1 MDIKD
6 ILVVL
11 ESYPKST
18 SVKAIEGAARFAQIV
33 GARLSALAVP
43 LNYSVR
49 TPAIGNFFGINN
61 RIRAM
66 MAAEN
71 EKSISN
77 ADHLLK
83 VFEKLALE
91 KGIFSQKTTK
101 VATQYDLPLR
111 VVDDARF
118 YDLTI
123 VPAGGGQ
130 EFATA
135 ILEELIFSSG
145 RPVIIL
151 PEKGKG
157 PLRASLGNV
166 AIAWDFSRAATRA
179 VSDAIPL
186 LQRAKHVRIFTV
198 MNEKKIFTRSSLGQL
213 AKYLARHGIK
223 ATQDKVFP
231 RSKSIAEA
239 FKSYVATHNID
250 LLVMG
255 AYGHSPVKE
264 FVLGGATKS
273 VIEKPFQWTFL
284 SH

>member
-1 MDIKD
+1 VDIKD

-11 ESYPKST
+11 ESYPKPT
-18 SVKAIEGAARFAQIV
+18 SVKAIECAARFAQMV

-43 LNYSVR
+43 LSYSVR
-49 TPAIGNFFGINN
+49 TPAIGNLFGINN
-61 RIRAM
+61 RVRAM

-77 ADHLLK
+77 ADNLLK
-83 VFEKLALE
+83 VFEKLTL
-91 KGIFSQKTTK
+91 KRRVFSQKITRI
-101 VATQYDLPLR
+101 ATQYDLPLR

-123 VPAGGGQ
+123 VPTGAGQ

-145 RPVIIL
+145 RPVLIL

-157 PLRASLGNV
+157 HLRTSLGNV

-179 VSDAIPL
+179 VSDALPL

-198 MNEKKIFTRSSLGQL
+198 MNEKKIYTRSSLGQL
-213 AKYLARHGIK
+213 AKYLASHGIK
-223 ATQDKVFP
+223 TTQDKVYP
-231 RSKSIAEA
+231 RNKSIAEA
-239 FKSYVATHNID
+239 FKSYVTAHKID

-255 AYGHSPVKE
+255 AYGHSPMKE